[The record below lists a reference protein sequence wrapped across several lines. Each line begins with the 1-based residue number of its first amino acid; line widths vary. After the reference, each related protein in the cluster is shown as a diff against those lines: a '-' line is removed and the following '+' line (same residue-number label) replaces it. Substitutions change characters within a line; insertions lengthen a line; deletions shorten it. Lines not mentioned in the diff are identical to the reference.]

1 MVNLNP
7 MPLAVSGSLQAP
19 DTLRYFVDTLKE
31 GIYVTTAEG
40 EILDCNPAL
49 LEIFGVG
56 SLEELRRHRAP
67 DLWLDPERR
76 ADEIARLRR
85 DGAVRDCEVQIRRPD
100 GGVRTVLDTC
110 TVATDRSSGQT
121 LLVGALVDISDRKRA
136 ETDLVSSLSLH
147 RAILESTADG
157 ILVVDR
163 QGKMVSW
170 NRQFTDMWRLP
181 DAVMRTEN
189 DDLALATVLE
199 QLVEPDQFL
208 GKVRALYGAPEEE
221 SFDVLRFK
229 DGRVFERYSKP
240 QRIGGEVTGRV
251 WSFRDVT
258 ERARAET
265 ALREAEERYSLV
277 SDNIVDVIWTT
288 DLDLKVTYVSPSV
301 RRFAGYT
308 PEEMLR
314 LPLEQLFTP
323 ASLASARRSLAEALT
338 VNAARGWVGG
348 RTLEVELLRKNG
360 TAVWTEF
367 TISFLRD
374 REGVAR
380 GILGV
385 ARDISERKQAEDA
398 LRSVVVATAA
408 ATGEEFFRTL
418 AQHLAGTL
426 DLRYAMAGEL
436 VEPERKRIR
445 TLAVWAGDRF
455 ADPFEYDLEGAPC
468 EHVITGGGLTAYPD
482 RLRER
487 FPGDP
492 LLKELGVESYMG
504 ISLKDTAGQVMGN
517 LVVMHDR
524 PIRRRPLAESLLT
537 IFAIRAATELE
548 RRRTVQRLQLQ
559 SVVME
564 AAANAIVITDPAG
577 TIQWVNRSF
586 TALTGYTPAEAVG
599 QTPRILS
606 SGRQSKEFYS
616 QMWKTILAGEVW
628 TGEVVNRRKD
638 GSLYTERMT
647 ITPVLE
653 QSGSAGTRV
662 ITHYV
667 AVKEDVTARK
677 EMGERLRQAQR
688 LEAVGRLAGGV
699 AHDFNNL
706 LQAMLG
712 VTQLARVHG
721 EDLAGAPERLAE
733 LEELLRRGAQLTQQ
747 LLLFSRREEPKVERF
762 ELNHA
767 IRETAKLLGRLVP
780 ANVSLRLELAAERLT
795 VSADRGQIGQV
806 WMNLAV
812 NAADAMPEGGQLTV
826 RSGREGE
833 NHVWFSVTDTGHG
846 IADDIRGRIFE
857 PFFTTKSAQSGTGL
871 GLAVVHGIVTQHGG
885 RVEVTSEAGS
895 GATFKVVLPQGAR
908 DDAATERER
917 AAPPALPRGAGQ
929 SILLVEDNAAV
940 RQALERLLRRLGYE
954 VTTAASAEEAE
965 GLALTQS
972 FPLLLTD
979 MMLPGL
985 SGADLAERLRQLWP
999 GIQVILMSGYTED
1012 QAIRRRAAHGALR
1025 FLQKPVDL
1033 ETLAR
1038 EVHDALAES

>member
-1 MVNLNP
+1 MS
-7 MPLAVSGSLQAP
+7 LAISGSLQAS
-19 DTLRYFVDTLKE
+19 DTLRYFVDALKE
-31 GIYVTTAEG
+31 GIYVTSADG

-49 LEIFGVG
+49 LTIFGVG

-85 DGAVRDCEVQIRRPD
+85 DGAVRDYEVQIRRPD
-100 GGVRTVLDTC
+100 GAVRTVLDTC
-110 TVATDRSSGQT
+110 AIATDRSSGQT

-136 ETDLVSSLSLH
+136 ETDLVSSLSLY

-163 QGKMVSW
+163 EGKMVSW

-181 DAVMRTEN
+181 ETVMRTKN

-199 QLVEPDQFL
+199 QLAEPEQFL
-208 GKVRALYGAPEEE
+208 DKVRALYGAPAEE
-221 SFDVLRFK
+221 SFDVLPFK

-240 QRIGGEVTGRV
+240 QRVGGQVTGRV

-258 ERARAET
+258 KRTLAEA
-265 ALREAEERYSLV
+265 ALREVEERLSLV

-288 DLDLKVTYVSPSV
+288 DLDLHVTYVSPSV
-301 RRFAGYT
+301 RRLTGYT
-308 PEEMLR
+308 PEEMLH
-314 LPLEQLFTP
+314 LPLERLFTP
-323 ASLASARRSLAEALT
+323 ASLTDARRSLAEALSE
-338 VNAARGWVGG
+338 NAARGRAGG
-348 RTLEVELLRKNG
+348 RTLEVEVVRKDG

-367 TISFLRD
+367 KISFLRD

-398 LRSVVVATAA
+398 LRSVVLATAA

-418 AQHLAGTL
+418 TQHLAGAL
-426 DLRYAMAGEL
+426 DLRYALAGEL
-436 VEPERKRIR
+436 IEPDRTRVR

-455 ADPFEYDLEGAPC
+455 VDPFEYDLEGTPC
-468 EHVITGGGLTAYPD
+468 EHVINGGGLMTYPD
-482 RLRER
+482 RVRER
-487 FPGDP
+487 FPGKT
-492 LLKELGVESYMG
+492 LLVQLAVESYMG
-504 ISLKDTAGQVMGN
+504 IPLKDTSGHVMGN

-524 PIRRRPLAESLLT
+524 PLRHKPLAESLLT

-577 TIQWVNRSF
+577 TIQWVNPAF
-586 TALTGYTPAEAVG
+586 TALTGYTRAEAVG

-606 SGRQSKEFYS
+606 SGRQSKEFYG
-616 QMWKTILAGEVW
+616 QMWKTILGGEVW

-638 GSLYTERMT
+638 GALYTERMT

-653 QSGSAGTRV
+653 VSGSAGTSV
-662 ITHYV
+662 ITHFV

-712 VTQLARVHG
+712 VTQLARVRG
-721 EDLAGAPERLAE
+721 DDPGGALERFAE

-762 ELNHA
+762 DLNDA

-780 ANVSLRLELAAERLT
+780 ANVALQLELAPEPLI

-812 NAADAMPEGGQLTV
+812 NAADAMNQGGQLIV
-826 RSGREGE
+826 RSGHGA
-833 NHVWFSVTDTGHG
+833 NSHVWFSVTDTGHG
-846 IADDIRGRIFE
+846 IPEEIRDRIFE

-885 RVEVTSEAGS
+885 RVEVTSGVGV
-895 GATFKVVLPQGAR
+895 GATFTVLLPRG
-908 DDAATERER
+908 ATETAAAEGGR
-917 AAPPALPRGAGQ
+917 AALSAVPRGAGQ
-929 SILLVEDNAAV
+929 RILLVEDNAAV
-940 RQALERLLRRLGYE
+940 RQALERLIRRLGYE

-965 GLALTQS
+965 GLALTTS

-985 SGADLAERLRQLWP
+985 SGAELAERLRQRWP
-999 GIQVILMSGYTED
+999 KIRVILMSGYTED
-1012 QAIRRRAAHGALR
+1012 EAIRRRAARGDLR

-1038 EVHDALAES
+1038 EVYEAFGET